1 MRNIIAI
8 ALLTAIGATAPLAQQ
23 QQMPRG
29 DAARGKALYEAN
41 KCADCHRLGETGS
54 RVGPDLSGVGD
65 TRTPEQLYRAIVAPD
80 DEVMGEH
87 RGVRVVLKD
96 GTAVVG
102 RILNQ
107 DAFSIQLL
115 TSAEQLKSYART
127 DLREHSIITK
137 GLMPSYEGKLC
148 APGRRRHRQIPL
160 FVAATPIRRLAPRR
174 RRARPTSGSSTP
186 IASRTTG

>member
-1 MRNIIAI
+1 MRYIAVI
-8 ALLTAIGATAPLAQQ
+8 ALLTTVTASTLAQQ
-23 QQMPRG
+23 PQVPRG

-87 RGVRVVLKD
+87 RGIRVVLKD
-96 GTAVVG
+96 GTTVTG

-107 DAFSIQLL
+107 DAFSIQLMNS
-115 TSAEQLKSYART
+115 TEQLKSYRGRT
-127 DLREHSIITK
+127 CASTRSSPK
-137 GLMPSYEGKLC
+137 G
-148 APGRRRHRQIPL
+148 
-160 FVAATPIRRLAPRR
+160 
-174 RRARPTSGSSTP
+174 
-186 IASRTTG
+186 